1 MCKCLYCYKELGEG
15 QKDLTSGRVSSR
27 SAISS
32 ELDGSRLTRDFHP
45 RCARK
50 FFGTKD
56 VPLLEY
62 KHEELDQL
70 AEQVIR
76 AQTSLTGVQP
86 KLSLNLSK
94 HDGCSRLTI
103 VGLWGDYIFKPQT
116 DRYEQLPENED
127 LTMHLAE
134 AAKISVVP
142 HSLIRLADGELGYI
156 TKRIDR
162 TENGEKI
169 DMEDMCQLTLH
180 PTEYKYKGSHEQI
193 AKTILQLTNY
203 MQLLLFC
210 FVTGNNDMHLKNFS
224 LYRPTE
230 GFQLTPAYDLL
241 NVAIA
246 NPKDKDELALTLAGK
261 KTKLRLTDFMN
272 AAKTMGLEE
281 NVVQRLV
288 AGLHKA
294 LPKWQQLIKDSFL
307 SEDQKQAYEELIVS
321 RLDRL

>member
-1 MCKCLYCYKELGEG
+1 MCKCLYCYKKLEEG
-15 QKDLTSGRVSSR
+15 QKD
-27 SAISS
+27 
-32 ELDGSRLTRDFHP
+32 FHP
-45 RCARK
+45 GCARK
-50 FFGTKD
+50 FFGIKD

-62 KHEELDQL
+62 RHEELDQL

-116 DRYEQLPENED
+116 ENYEHLPENED

-142 HSLIRLADGELGYI
+142 HSLIRLADGKLGYI

-162 TENGEKI
+162 TKKGEKI

-193 AKTILQLTNY
+193 AKTILQYSSTPKLDLTNY

-224 LYRPTE
+224 LYRPAE
-230 GFQLTPAYDLL
+230 DYKLTPAYDLL

-246 NPKDKDELALTLAGK
+246 NPNDREELALPLSGK
-261 KTKLRLTDFMN
+261 KTNLHKSDFLN

-281 NVVQRLV
+281 KVVLRLMTD
-288 AGLHKA
+288 LHKA
-294 LPKWQQLIKDSFL
+294 LPKWQVLIQESFL
-307 SEDQKQAYEELIVS
+307 SEEMKKAYEELIVS
-321 RLDRL
+321 RLARLQ

>member
-1 MCKCLYCYKELGEG
+1 MCKCLYCYKELGMG
-15 QKDLTSGRVSSR
+15 QKD
-27 SAISS
+27 
-32 ELDGSRLTRDFHP
+32 FHP
-45 RCARK
+45 SCARK

-103 VGLWGDYIFKPQT
+103 VGLGGDYIFKPQT
-116 DRYEQLPENED
+116 ESYEQLPENED

-134 AAKISVVP
+134 AAKISV
-142 HSLIRLADGELGYI
+142 
-156 TKRIDR
+156 DR
-162 TENGEKI
+162 TKNGEKI

-180 PTEYKYKGSHEQI
+180 PTEYKYKGSYEQI
-193 AKTILQLTNY
+193 AKTILQYSNTPKLDLTNY

-224 LYRPTE
+224 LYRPME
-230 GFQLTPAYDLL
+230 GYQLTPAYDLL

-246 NPKDKDELALTLAGK
+246 NPKDKEELALTLAGK
-261 KTKLRLTDFMN
+261 KTKLRLADFLN

-281 NVVQRLV
+281 NVVQRLITE
-288 AGLHKA
+288 LHKA

-307 SEDQKQAYEELIVS
+307 SEEHKQMYEELIVS